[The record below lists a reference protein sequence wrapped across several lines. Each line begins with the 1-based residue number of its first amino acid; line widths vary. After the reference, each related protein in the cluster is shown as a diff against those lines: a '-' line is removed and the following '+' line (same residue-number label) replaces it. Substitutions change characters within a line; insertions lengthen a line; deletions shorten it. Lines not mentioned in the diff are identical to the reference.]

1 MSVDTQLE
9 RYEARGRSLSQIW
22 LGVLWGLAEATVFF
36 IIPDV
41 LITASALFSP
51 KKSFAQMIAVL
62 IGALLGGA
70 LLYTAADKYPDE
82 AKSVVLSVPFVRLHT
97 LEEAD
102 HQLQDGGLLAMCVGS
117 FTGVPYKT
125 YAVNGPR
132 HAPFE
137 IFMAMSVPSRL
148 FRFLLSWGVFSA
160 LGMLLR
166 RQIQASPMVTLGL
179 LALCW
184 IGFYTYYWSVV

>member
-1 MSVDTQLE
+1 MQLE
-9 RYEARGRSLSQIW
+9 GYEARSRSLSKIW
-22 LGVLWGLAEATVFF
+22 LGVLWGLAEATIFF
-36 IIPDV
+36 IVPDV

-51 KKSFAQMIAVL
+51 KKSFAQVIAIL

-82 AKSVVLSVPFVRLHT
+82 AKNVVLNVPFVKLHT
-97 LEEAD
+97 LEQAD
-102 HQLQDGGLLAMCVGS
+102 RQLQDGGLLAMCAGS
-117 FTGVPYKT
+117 FTGIPYKT
-125 YAVNGPR
+125 YAVNAPR

-137 IFMAMSVPSRL
+137 MFIAMSVPARL
-148 FRFLLSWGVFSA
+148 FRFVVSWGLFSA
-160 LGMLLR
+160 LGMLFR